1 MASALAAFR
10 IPQADW
16 LFVLTSSASLLLV
29 MGLVLRPQG

>member
-10 IPQADW
+10 IPQSDW

-29 MGLVLRPQG
+29 LRPQR